1 MKLHLKNS
9 IFDLRNAHSVR
20 ADVVEILAKDIEQV
34 LAFGAGSDLCISG
47 DTLPEQIVWM
57 PAGTHAINAHTV
69 GGGTFSGQI
78 VCDEQACRAISA
90 SFAKITATG
99 ARVWLDFDHDDGEA
113 SAWVKGFSWDPA
125 RGILASV
132 EWSAKGADALRG
144 KAYYSFSP
152 AFAAEKDTGR
162 IVSLL
167 SGHAAG
173 GLVNA
178 PAFKAMPA
186 LIAARLSDFSATRQP
201 NPAPG
206 GQTEHQK
213 TMNELLLKILA
224 ALKVSAPAN
233 ASESDL
239 VALVA
244 KSIPADP
251 SAEIS
256 ALKKQLDDANTAAVA
271 AKKASDDKIA
281 KLETEMGEK
290 IAVVA
295 ASASRVS
302 VEKVELA
309 DVLAGYIAKDP
320 AQIPAS
326 KNNEIPRAELSMER
340 ALIWARDIA
349 PLVRKDG
356 LHAVMLHA
364 EKNSKGINQ
373 IAAKRAAGVGT
384 INVLAANALGTLAGS
399 LIAQNSLS
407 LLKAQLPAFS
417 AFSTDFSNAS
427 AKLNQQIISRLRTI
441 PTVQTYNTGT
451 GYAKADVTA
460 TDVPVT
466 INAHKYVQYAY
477 NANELASTGR
487 DLFGEQAEGAVYA
500 LGKDMLDT
508 ALALFLVAAYPGRT
522 IVTQANFNRAAVIAA
537 RVALR
542 KRKVQVNQ
550 DNGFIL
556 ANEDYFGNL
565 AQDATIVNLATY
577 QRPELITEYM
587 LPKIAGFTPMAY
599 VDLPTTNFLTA
610 IIGVKESVLVAARL
624 PYDYVDA
631 QIGANYGAVSQITD
645 PNTGLSMMLTQ
656 YVNHDLGNSN
666 YRLALMSGSAVGDGA
681 RAQLIASA

>member
-1 MKLHLKNS
+1 MNS
-9 IFDLRNAHSVR
+9 PEKTVILCDDVAHTPR
-20 ADVVEILAKDIEQV
+20 TLAAILARDSEQV
-34 LAFGAGSDLCISG
+34 LVLGAGA
-47 DTLPEQIVWM
+47 TLSLPTDPNAALPDSFVWM

-69 GGGTFSGQI
+69 GGGTFSGKVI
-78 VCDEQACRAISA
+78 CDEQAARSISE
-90 SFAKITATG
+90 SFARITATG
-99 ARVWLDFDHDDGEA
+99 SRVWLDFDHDDGEA
-113 SAWVKGFSWDPA
+113 SAWVKAFTWDA
-125 RGILASV
+125 SRGIIAHV
-132 EWSAKGADALRG
+132 EWSAKGAEALRG

-186 LIAARLSDFSATRQP
+186 LIAARVASIPAHQ
-201 NPAPG
+201 PAPG
-206 GQTEHQK
+206 GQSEQK
-213 TMNELLLKILA
+213 PNMNELLIKILA
-224 ALKVSAPAN
+224 ALNVQAPAN
-233 ASESDL
+233 ATEEQL
-239 VALVA
+239 VSLVA
-244 KSIPADP
+244 KSLPSTP
-251 SAEIS
+251 SAEIV
-256 ALKKQLDDANTAAVA
+256 ALKKQIDEAQLAAVN
-271 AKKASDDKIA
+271 AKKASD
-281 KLETEMGEK
+281 EK
-290 IAVVA
+290 IAQMEQKMTENLA
-295 ASASRVS
+295 AVTAAASRVS
-302 VEKVELA
+302 VSQPDIA

-320 AQIPAS
+320 AQLPA
-326 KNNEIPRAELSMER
+326 NRQNEILRAELSMER

-349 PLVRKDG
+349 PLVKKDS
-356 LHAVMLHA
+356 LHGVVLHA
-364 EKNSKGINQ
+364 EKNTDNIAK
-373 IAAKRAAGVGT
+373 IAAKRRTGV
-384 INVLAANALGTLAGS
+384 INVQAANALGTLAGS

-417 AFSTDFSNAS
+417 MFSTDFSNAS
-427 AKLNQQIISRLRTI
+427 AKLNQSIISRLRTI
-441 PTVQTYNTGT
+441 PTVQTYNTTT
-451 GYAKADVTA
+451 GYAKSDVTA
-460 TDVPVT
+460 TDVPVS
-466 INAHKYVQYAY
+466 IANHKYTQFAY

-487 DLFGEQAEGAVYA
+487 DLFAEQAEGAVYA

-522 IVTQANFNRAAVIAA
+522 IVTQSNFNRAAVIAA

-542 KRKVQVNQ
+542 KRKVQINQ

-610 IIGVKESVLVAARL
+610 IIGVKECVLVAARL

-645 PNTGLSMMLTQ
+645 PNTGLSVMLTQ